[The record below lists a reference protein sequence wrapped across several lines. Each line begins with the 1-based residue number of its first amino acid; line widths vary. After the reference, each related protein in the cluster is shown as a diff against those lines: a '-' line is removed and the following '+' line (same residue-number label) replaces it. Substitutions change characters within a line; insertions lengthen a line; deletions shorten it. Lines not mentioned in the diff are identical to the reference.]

1 MGRREPGRRV
11 HGIRGRAR
19 TVTVTV
25 TAMSAQE
32 HRRADHAPYIAA
44 VRRGI
49 EMRDIRVTDMQA
61 TTSGDGRR
69 EATLTLRPDDA
80 AFAERLPGE
89 ASASWDEDNGWSL
102 LVRQESL
109 ASRVHKGLDVVPD
122 PEDVAAWAVVL
133 LAHPELTPSYEDHRF
148 RDHSA
153 EDPGFE
159 ARLAR
164 YAPGA

>member
-1 MGRREPGRRV
+1 MTVGAKFCAMG
-11 HGIRGRAR
+11 
-19 TVTVTV
+19 
-25 TAMSAQE
+25 AQE

-44 VRRGI
+44 VRHSI
-49 EMRDIRVTDMQA
+49 ETRDIRVTDVRT

-69 EATLTLRPDDA
+69 EATLILRPDDA
-80 AFAERLPGE
+80 AFAERVRGE

-102 LVRQESL
+102 LVDHESL
-109 ASRVHKGLDVVPD
+109 ASRVHKGLGVAPD

-133 LAHPELTPSYEDHRF
+133 LAHPELTPSYEDHPF

-159 ARLAR
+159 ARLAQ
-164 YAPGA
+164 YAPRT